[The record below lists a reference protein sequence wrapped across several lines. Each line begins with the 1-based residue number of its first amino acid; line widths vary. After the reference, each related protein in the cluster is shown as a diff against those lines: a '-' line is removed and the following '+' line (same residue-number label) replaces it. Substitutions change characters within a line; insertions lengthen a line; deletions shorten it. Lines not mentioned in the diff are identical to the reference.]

1 MLLIHSMLL
10 IFTGSRST
18 KAAIKCLVDTD
29 LCVLNGGGAVE
40 WWRHGMMADVRSR
53 EAAGYL

>member
-40 WWRHGMMADVRSR
+40 
-53 EAAGYL
+53 